1 MWNKSTFNSANENIS
16 AKNNYWPEQ
25 MKTYNEQVKMIGHA
39 SRMSN

>member
-25 MKTYNEQVKMIGHA
+25 MKTYNEQVKHDW
-39 SRMSN
+39 SRKQNE